1 MTRPLIL
8 ASASPHRRR
17 LLENAGLAVEAVR
30 ADLDER
36 FVEAPL
42 RASGAAPEDI
52 AEVLAEAKA
61 VDVSTRHPGALVIGA
76 DQTLSLGGELL
87 HKPADME
94 GARRQLLAL
103 SGRTHRLTSA
113 VVLAEDG
120 ATVWRHSASADI
132 TFRALT
138 PPEIG
143 RYLARAGE
151 AALSSVG
158 CYQIEGL
165 GITLMERVEG
175 DFFTVVGLPLLPLLN
190 ELRARG
196 AIDARAGA

>member
-17 LLENAGLAVEAVR
+17 LLENAGLAVEVVR

-42 RASGAAPEDI
+42 LASGAAPEDI

-61 VDVSTRHPGALVIGA
+61 CEVSGRNPGALVIGA

-87 HKPADME
+87 YKPEGME

-113 VVLAEDG
+113 VVLAENG
-120 ATVWRHSASADI
+120 AAVWRRSGQADI
-132 TFRALT
+132 TFRSLT

-175 DFFTVVGLPLLPLLN
+175 DFFTVVGLPLLPLLA

-196 AIDARAGA
+196 AIDA